1 MDRNSQAYWENQFKK
16 FEASGLTKE
25 EFCSRGRLDRNL
37 FFRWLK
43 KIRPDLKGRNKNVK
57 TSIATPSFIS
67 LKENPTEQI
76 LIKLSNG
83 IELSF
88 STETSP
94 RWIANFLK
102 ELEVVHA

>member
-16 FEASGLTKE
+16 FEMSGLSKE
-25 EFCSRGRLDRNL
+25 EFCNSNKLDRNL

-43 KIRPDLKGRNKNVK
+43 KIRPDLKGHIRKSKKSSSAFIAVK
-57 TSIATPSFIS
+57 EKSP
-67 LKENPTEQI
+67 EQI
-76 LIKLSNG
+76 QIKLASG

-88 STETSP
+88 STDTSP

-102 ELEVVHA
+102 EIEMIHA